1 VRGGNEVPRDA
12 PRIYTENET
21 VVSQEKNTNWILF
34 MTLFFD
40 LSTEMR
46 KIRVKE
52 ISRDFIFPP
61 TKSEIEDI
69 NNSDTDKIFGA
80 LELMGGDYTGAFSGM
95 SRDEIFKLL
104 NQQTE
109 MFSNLYLL
117 ILNPSPRFD
126 DSDLYQVKRIIEG
139 RIMNI
144 KLPLVTEESLIKALK
159 EIRLIDDVIPIPL
172 Q

>member
-1 VRGGNEVPRDA
+1 
-12 PRIYTENET
+12 
-21 VVSQEKNTNWILF
+21 

-46 KIRVKE
+46 EIRVKE

-69 NNSDTDKIFGA
+69 NNSDTDEIFGA
-80 LELMGGDYTGAFSGM
+80 LEVMGGDYTGAFGGM

-117 ILNPSPRFD
+117 ILNPSPLFD
-126 DSDLYQVKRIIEG
+126 DNDLYHVERRIEG
-139 RIMNI
+139 QIMNL
-144 KLPLVTEESLIKALK
+144 KLPLVTEESLIKSLK
-159 EIRLIDDVIPIPL
+159 EIPFINDVIPIPL